1 MKFLL
6 NCLLFCVLI
15 AFSSTVAHAQ
25 KDEEK
30 EEEVIGKTPL
40 VETNVVG
47 ILYEYAMS
55 VGFVSHSNGFSF
67 NYRRGKNT
75 TGYTKRIF
83 EIELATIKH
92 VKEFKVFNP
101 TRESKGYIFGK
112 SNALLALRTSI
123 GQQRVI
129 ASKTDMGGIEI
140 RYIYMAGVSLGILK
154 PVYLKI
160 LEEVPNSSKFDIV
173 TEKYDPAKHSTYNI
187 YGKAPVLR
195 GVDELS
201 LVPGGFA
208 KFGLSF
214 DYGNEP
220 TKIRTLE
227 VGMMMDAYYKKV
239 PIMADIDTTDDFD
252 PNNMFFFAFY
262 VSLNYGKRW

>member
-6 NCLLFCVLI
+6 PCILFGVLLV
-15 AFSSTVAHAQ
+15 FSSTVSKAQ
-25 KDEEK
+25 ENGGK
-30 EEEVIGKTPL
+30 EEEIIGKTPL

-47 ILYEYAMS
+47 ILYPYVMS
-55 VGFVSHSNGFSF
+55 VGFASHSNGFSI
-67 NYRRGKNT
+67 NYRKGKNT

-83 EIELATIKH
+83 EIEAATIKH
-92 VKEFKVFNP
+92 AKEFKVFNP

-112 SNALLALRTSI
+112 SNALLALRASI
-123 GQQRVI
+123 GEQRVI

-140 RYIYMAGVSLGILK
+140 RVIYMAGLSLGILK

-160 LEEVPNSSKFDIV
+160 LEEVPNTSKFDIV
-173 TEKYDPAKHSTYNI
+173 TEKYDPDKHSTYNI

-195 GVDELS
+195 GVDELA
-201 LVPGGFA
+201 LIPGGFA
-208 KFGLSF
+208 KFGMSF

-220 TKIRTLE
+220 TKLRTLE
-227 VGMMMDAYYKKV
+227 VGMMLDAFPKKV
-239 PIMADIDTTDDFD
+239 PIMADIDPTDDFN
-252 PNNMFFFAFY
+252 PNNMFFFGFY